1 MLEGLV
7 TTEHSLARSHYWLTR
22 GLLAAE
28 FPPWPSPPLLS
39 QPGPPWLPRWA
50 HVDASLSADAGSTW
64 PSDHQDSPPQVI
76 PQNLP
81 PSSWITRARHDSRQQ
96 WEPQSELE
104 TRPAR
109 HSWLWPALREREKQL
124 IGNVYLTGDTPTGF
138 YKANNRRYI
147 VNMLIMKTK
156 YFPPIDLVSAEV
168 KMWNASRFCVSS
180 LRRGHANLLCIV
192 PILVY
197 VLPKQVQE

>member
-1 MLEGLV
+1 MLEGLQA
-7 TTEHSLARSHYWLTR
+7 TKHSLARSHYWLTR

-124 IGNVYLTGDTPTGF
+124 IGNVYLTGDTRTGF
-138 YKANNRRYI
+138 YKNYKYFEYSNVEKNIPHQSILI
-147 VNMLIMKTK
+147 VRTQKCGTLHDFACHHCAEVMLI
-156 YFPPIDLVSAEV
+156 FS
-168 KMWNASRFCVSS
+168 
-180 LRRGHANLLCIV
+180 
-192 PILVY
+192 
-197 VLPKQVQE
+197 VLF